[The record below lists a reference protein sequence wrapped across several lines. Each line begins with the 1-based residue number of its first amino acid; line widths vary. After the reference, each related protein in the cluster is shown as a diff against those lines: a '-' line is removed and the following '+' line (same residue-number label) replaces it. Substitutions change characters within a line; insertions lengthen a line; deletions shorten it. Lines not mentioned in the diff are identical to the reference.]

1 MEDKYTQS
9 ARKSR
14 AIVKTKKS
22 PKLQALLE
30 RPNFAQYLTDKGDVV
45 QS

>member
-1 MEDKYTQS
+1 MHSISKKKQS
-9 ARKSR
+9 NRES
-14 AIVKTKKS
+14 KKS

-30 RPNFAQYLTDKGDVV
+30 RPNFAQYLADKGDVV